1 MAETG
6 HSRDGVGAPRT
17 AEASVEFGDTSDQ
30 SGAAEEHGLDAR
42 KLRTVALTVIA
53 MDPSVTHRDGS
64 ILITKVAVTADRLE
78 PGPRSHRFH
87 VVDYDTTTRT
97 ANPPADLRPTVGG
110 DGWRWRDLAK
120 GLERYQ
126 LETDPAFRAQN
137 VWAIATRTL
146 DTFEQALGR
155 RLPWSFTG
163 HHLYLV
169 PGAFAEPNAY
179 YASEDR
185 AVLFG
190 YVPRGGGKPPV
201 HTALAFDV
209 VAHEVT
215 HAILDGLRP
224 RLAEPGLPDQLAFHE
239 GFADIVALLSVLSSE
254 EVIQSVL
261 GAPDDQGR
269 IADAGVEPEVLKE
282 EALFGA
288 AKQLGATLEGDRS
301 KALRRSV
308 ELEPTT
314 TWRDDPSYD
323 EPHRRGE
330 ILVAAVTQTMLG
342 MWVNRLQALRHGGG
356 LDRDRAAEEGAKA
369 ARHLLAMC
377 LRAIDY
383 SPPVEFEFADFVDA
397 VLVADE
403 VVAPDDQH
411 DYRSALKDSFR
422 VFGIEPPP
430 RMEAIIDFDKE
441 GAKPL
446 YDKLNFDALR
456 VDADEID
463 RFIWQNAGFLGLD
476 LDFHL
481 HVERVRHAT
490 RVGPDGLVVSE
501 ILADY
506 IQSVSATLAHFEKL
520 GVRLPKGIDKS
531 TAVQMWGGG
540 VIVFDQFGRAK
551 FHQRKLLQ
559 EWQGRQSDRLE
570 YLVSH
575 GLADSHHRFGFSYG
589 ERRGQRFSAL
599 HASSSTEAW

>member
-1 MAETG
+1 MELTG
-6 HSRDGVGAPRT
+6 STRRTDEATCAT
-17 AEASVEFGDTSDQ
+17 AEDR
-30 SGAAEEHGLDAR
+30 GLDAR
-42 KLRTVALTVIA
+42 KQRMVPLTVIA
-53 MDPSVTHRDGS
+53 MDPSVRALDGS
-64 ILITKVAVTADRLE
+64 VLTTRVAVTADRLE
-78 PGPRSHRFH
+78 AGPRSHRFH

-97 ANPPADLRPTVGG
+97 ANRPADLQASDGNG
-110 DGWRWRDLAK
+110 GWRWRDLAQ
-120 GLERYQ
+120 GLDSRQ

-201 HTALAFDV
+201 HTALAMDV

-224 RLAEPGLPDQLAFHE
+224 RLAEPGLPDQQAFHE
-239 GFADIVALLSVLSSE
+239 GFADVVALLSVLSSE
-254 EVIQSVL
+254 EVVQHVL
-261 GAPDDQGR
+261 GTPDALGR
-269 IADAGVEPEVLKE
+269 ISEVRVEPVALKSGV
-282 EALFGA
+282 LFGVA
-288 AKQLGATLEGDRS
+288 RQLGATLDGDRS
-301 KALRRSV
+301 QALRRSV
-308 ELEPTT
+308 ELGPTT

-330 ILVAAVTQTMLG
+330 ILVAAVTQTLLG
-342 MWVNRLQALRHGGG
+342 MWVDRLQALRHGGG
-356 LDRDRAAEEGAKA
+356 LDRNRAAEEGAKA
-369 ARHLLAMC
+369 ARHLLAMS

-383 SPPVEFEFADFVDA
+383 SPPVELEFADFVDA
-397 VLVADE
+397 LLVADE

-411 DYRSALKDSFR
+411 DYRTALKESFR
-422 VFGIEPPP
+422 AFGIETTP
-430 RMEAIIDFDKE
+430 RMDPIIDLDDA
-441 GAKPL
+441 GAQRASGPRPL

-456 VDADEID
+456 VDADEIY

-506 IQSVSATLAHFEKL
+506 IQSVSATLAHFGRL
-520 GVRLPKGIDKS
+520 GARLPDGIDKR

-559 EWQGRQSDRLE
+559 DWGGRQSDRLD

-575 GLADSHHRFGFSYG
+575 GLADSRRRFGFSYG

-599 HASSSTEAW
+599 HTASSAEAW

>member
-1 MAETG
+1 MADTG
-6 HSRDGVGAPRT
+6 HTLKVGARARPPR
-17 AEASVEFGDTSDQ
+17 
-30 SGAAEEHGLDAR
+30 LDAR
-42 KLRTVALTVIA
+42 ALRTIPLTVIA
-53 MDPSVTHRDGS
+53 MDPSVTQPDGS
-64 ILITKVAVTADRLE
+64 ILTTKVAVTADRVE
-78 PGPRSHRFH
+78 PGPRSHRLH
-87 VVDYDTTTRT
+87 VVDYDTTARH
-97 ANPPADLRPTVGG
+97 ANPPADLRRNVSG
-110 DGWRWRDLAK
+110 DGWTWRDLAD
-120 GLERYQ
+120 GLDGDQ
-126 LETDPAFRAQN
+126 LQRDPAFRAQN
-137 VWAIATRTL
+137 VWAVATRTL

-239 GFADIVALLSVLSSE
+239 GFTDIVALLSVLSSE
-254 EVIQSVL
+254 EVVRHAL
-261 GAPDDQGR
+261 GAPDEQGR
-269 IADAGVEPEVLKE
+269 IAEARVEPEVLRQGV
-282 EALFGA
+282 LFGV
-288 AKQLGATLEGDRS
+288 AKQLGATLEGDRAT
-301 KALRRSV
+301 ALRRSV

-314 TWRDDPSYD
+314 AWRDDPSYV

-330 ILVAAVTQTMLG
+330 ILVAAVTRTMLA
-342 MWVNRLQALRHGGG
+342 MWVNRLRALRHGGG
-356 LDRDRAAEEGAKA
+356 LDRDRAAEEGAKS
-369 ARHLLAMC
+369 ARHLLSMC

-383 SPPVEFEFADFVDA
+383 SPPVELEFGDFIDA

-403 VVAPDDQH
+403 VVAPDDQLR
-411 DYRSALKDSFR
+411 YRPALKDSFGA
-422 VFGIEPPP
+422 FGIEPPP
-430 RMEAIIDFDKE
+430 RADAIMVLDKR
-441 GAKPL
+441 GRAL

-456 VDADEID
+456 VDADEIY
-463 RFIWQNAGFLGLD
+463 RFIWQNASLLGLD

-520 GVRLPKGIDKS
+520 GVRVPHGVDEG

-559 EWQGRQSDRLE
+559 DWAGRQSDRLE

-575 GLADSHHRFGFSYG
+575 GLADSRRRFGFSYG

-599 HASSSTEAW
+599 HASSSAEAW